1 MGKLAARAG
10 IQLEQ
15 EAVRVRVRPT
25 PRKAEN
31 KGDGN
36 EDIFP
41 DITLVCKEAR
51 RVEPWQ
57 PYTNTLNSQLEGY
70 GMRVD
75 CGKYRGYRIL
85 WQLHSLTY
93 WIL

>member
-31 KGDGN
+31 KGDDN

-41 DITLVCKEAR
+41 DITLVMQGSEK
-51 RVEPWQ
+51 
-57 PYTNTLNSQLEGY
+57 S
-70 GMRVD
+70 
-75 CGKYRGYRIL
+75 
-85 WQLHSLTY
+85 
-93 WIL
+93 